1 MAEVTTEEW
10 MSGKC
15 FTEAST
21 DSVHQSVPG
30 MCAHSLY
37 HRFAQAS
44 GVIKLMACDLIKLM
58 AHGAIKLMARGVI
71 MLMAHGVTKLMAR
84 GVIMLMAH
92 DLIKLMA
99 PGVIKLM
106 AHGVTK
112 LMAHDLIKLMAHDLI
127 KLMVSSC
134 SQSILAL
141 FCFRNSACKTPQGV
155 FEPFSLR
162 NSSDDTH
169 CQPGYNGAVA

>member
-58 AHGAIKLMARGVI
+58 AHGAIKLMAPGVN
-71 MLMAHGVTKLMAR
+71 KLMAP
-84 GVIMLMAH
+84 

-99 PGVIKLM
+99 HVAIKLM
-106 AHGVTK
+106 AHGVN
-112 LMAHDLIKLMAHDLI
+112 KLMAHDLI

-141 FCFRNSACKTPQGV
+141 FCFRNSAYKTPQGV